1 MQGRAKGQSLVE
13 MAFVAPILLI
23 LLFGIIDMGY
33 LMFAFATVS
42 QAARDGAETASQLP
56 PFPDWLEYKDNP
68 PSDAAF
74 PGYAKDDCVFT
85 ILEAVKSNAV
95 LFSDQANDIS
105 RYVIIS
111 YPEGNDT
118 RNMQDR
124 GPIEVRI
131 DYPVR
136 GLTPV
141 FGLLGFNEGFTMSVV
156 ARRSLENLGVSPS
169 SPDGKACAENPQD
182 WQDKHPDL

>member
-1 MQGRAKGQSLVE
+1 

-33 LMFAFATVS
+33 LLFAYATVS
-42 QAARDGAETASQLP
+42 QATRDGAEAASQLP
-56 PFPDWLEYKDNP
+56 PFPSWLEYKSNP
-68 PSDAAF
+68 PADANF
-74 PGYAKDDCVFT
+74 PGYTKDDCVNT

-95 LFSDQANDIS
+95 LFTDQSNDIS
-105 RYVIIS
+105 KFVTIS
-111 YPEGNDT
+111 YPDGDNT

-131 DYPVR
+131 DYPVQ

-141 FGLLGFNEGFTMSVV
+141 FDLLGFDRGFTMSVV

-169 SPDGKACAENPQD
+169 SPDGKACAANPQD
-182 WQDKHPDL
+182 WQDKHPDD